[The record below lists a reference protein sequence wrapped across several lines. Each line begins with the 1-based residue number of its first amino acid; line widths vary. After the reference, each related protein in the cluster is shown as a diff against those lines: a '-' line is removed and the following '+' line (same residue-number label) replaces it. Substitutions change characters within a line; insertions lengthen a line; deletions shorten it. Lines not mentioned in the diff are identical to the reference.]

1 MREIKFRAWDK
12 NKNCWFKPVY
22 EAYKGNLFDLFIE
35 LSGNMVVHTS
45 KGIEGN
51 FINSDNNIKFWSDRF
66 ELMQY
71 TGLHDKNG
79 KEIYEGDIV
88 KFAPHYSGDDWK
100 KEYIEIIEF
109 EDGSFNYSLC
119 NIGYIDEPAYC
130 EVIGN
135 MHQNPELIK

>member
-51 FINSDNNIKFWSDRF
+51 FINSDNNIKFWSG
-66 ELMQY
+66 M
-71 TGLHDKNG
+71 GG
-79 KEIYEGDIV
+79 
-88 KFAPHYSGDDWK
+88 
-100 KEYIEIIEF
+100 
-109 EDGSFNYSLC
+109 YSLDYKKIC
-119 NIGYIDEPAYC
+119 IDE
-130 EVIGN
+130 IN
-135 MHQNPELIK
+135 DIHSLIADYENDYNIVQDEKEKDWFKEQIQIDRTFLC